1 MSFFALLKFKCVG
14 LSRRR
19 LWSKINPSCVSMWTG
34 SRGWKLALQQL
45 RGSCTAHGLSPE
57 GQELFSGA
65 EPPPPEGLL
74 VPFLVVVAQATA
86 CKPFIQDTGLA
97 WTGPLGTVVHI
108 AGRGVSHGAGG
119 LGRTGSTPFLF
130 LELQR
135 ARILGPWFQTACI

>member
-1 MSFFALLKFKCVG
+1 MDW
-14 LSRRR
+14 LSR
-19 LWSKINPSCVSMWTG
+19 LEVG
-34 SRGWKLALQQL
+34 STAAEGQL
-45 RGSCTAHGLSPE
+45 HGLSPE

-86 CKPFIQDTGLA
+86 CKSFIQDTGMA

-130 LELQR
+130 LEFPKGQDAR
-135 ARILGPWFQTACI
+135 AMVPNCLHLGVTKAETARGPMDISPQIPQAWSHLDV